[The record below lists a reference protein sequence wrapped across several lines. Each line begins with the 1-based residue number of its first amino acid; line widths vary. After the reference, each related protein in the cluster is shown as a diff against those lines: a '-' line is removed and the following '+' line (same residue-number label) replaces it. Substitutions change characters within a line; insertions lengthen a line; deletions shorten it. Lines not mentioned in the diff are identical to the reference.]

1 MNNDQRFNVPG
12 EVNDINWTYRVPEI
26 DLVKKGLDLFFKL
39 RKEDQ
44 DEF

>member
-1 MNNDQRFNVPG
+1 MILIGR
-12 EVNDINWTYRVPEI
+12 IRVPEI